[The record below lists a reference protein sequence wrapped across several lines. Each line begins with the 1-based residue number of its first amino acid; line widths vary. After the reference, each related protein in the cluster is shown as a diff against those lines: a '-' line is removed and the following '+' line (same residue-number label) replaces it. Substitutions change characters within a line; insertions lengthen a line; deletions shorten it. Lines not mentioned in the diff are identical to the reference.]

1 MFRAVTGRYEAP
13 PAVKTKAVYI
23 PKYELEWEVLKEFL
37 DRRFIKYNCQF
48 TKRFD
53 VRQDNYVVDLPED
66 LTANDEAEI
75 AALKTIRV

>member
-23 PKYELEWEVLKEFL
+23 PKYELEWEVLKDFL

-53 VRQDNYVVDLPED
+53 VVRMGQRHVYVRR
-66 LTANDEAEI
+66 TFS
-75 AALKTIRV
+75 